1 LLAAIKEIVRA
12 GERRTV
18 PAGFLPYLGGLAL
31 VVISLEAVT
40 GILLMIY
47 YRPSAAAAYY
57 STEILT
63 DEVLLGWLI
72 RSLHRWGFD
81 LLVVLALLHMISVYF
96 SRAYRAPHQLTWAL
110 GIYLLMFVFA
120 LGFTGTLLPWD
131 QYGYWYTDSARQTI
145 ANIPLGNILL
155 ALFWRGWE
163 ISEEVLLRF
172 YAAHVSV
179 IPSLVLCILIAHV
192 LMVWHFGIN
201 EPAEVPGN
209 SRPRLT
215 PLFPD
220 FLVNML
226 IAVLLTSGLWL
237 SLAVLFPAPLA
248 EHADPLSPLPNPQP
262 RWYFLPVHELLRDL
276 PGTAASLTVIAF
288 FLVLFLV
295 PVVDAKPVQTTW
307 RKALQRTLGCLAIA
321 GWVLLGVRAYLR

>member
-1 LLAAIKEIVRA
+1 MLAALKEIIAA

-31 VVISLEAVT
+31 VIISMEAVT

-81 LLVVLALLHMISVYF
+81 LLVLVTLLHVIWVYF
-96 SRAYRAPHQLTWAL
+96 SRAYRAPHQPTWAL
-110 GIYLLMFVFA
+110 GICLLVFIFA

-131 QYGYWYTDSARQTI
+131 QYGYWYTDSARRTI

-155 ALFWRGWE
+155 ALFWGGWD
-163 ISEEVLLRF
+163 IGEEVLLRF
-172 YAAHVSV
+172 YAVHVGV
-179 IPSLVLCILIAHV
+179 MPSLVLPLLIAHV
-192 LMVWHFGIN
+192 LMVWRFGVN

-209 SRPRLT
+209 PRPRPT

-226 IAVLLTSGLWL
+226 IAVLLTSGLLL
-237 SLAVLFPAPLA
+237 SLAVFFPAPLA
-248 EHADPLSPLPNPQP
+248 EHADPLSPLSDPQP

-276 PGTAASLTVIAF
+276 PGAAASLTVIAF

-295 PVVDAKPVQTTW
+295 PVIDAKPVQTTW
-307 RKALQRTLGCLAIA
+307 RSALQRTLGCLAIA